1 MKNIKTYINESLFTG
16 DIDDKIKDLN
26 ASLTLPQPKTPVEY
40 LNYMCAWNKILAG
53 IYDMAYDNTGG
64 LIKHSGEFLS
74 YVFRLYFANLP
85 NFHLEAPSE
94 WSISGD
100 ENKKVPIYRV
110 NIYDIKM
117 DDVIVKRGRV
127 KINQSTIDNTIEKLS
142 RATKERE
149 IMEFRDKL
157 TDNVYSG
164 ASAKMM
170 PGYVCTAEAWS
181 IAHRAEGISQL
192 SVSDASIFLSDASI
206 FLINFNSDYSD
217 YLKENR
223 NSMLKFLSKI
233 KLAMEKSQYREES
246 ARLFRNVYSQWT

>member
-1 MKNIKTYINESLFTG
+1 MKNIKTYVDESLFTG
-16 DIDDKIKDLN
+16 DIDDKIKDIN
-26 ASLTLPQPKTPVEY
+26 ASMELPRPKTPVEY
-40 LNYMCAWNKILAG
+40 LNYMCAWNKILAEL
-53 IYDMAYDNTGG
+53 YDMTYDDTGG

-74 YVFRLYFANLP
+74 YIFRLYFANLP
-85 NFHLEAPSE
+85 KFHLEVPSE
-94 WSISGD
+94 WSISRD
-100 ENKKVPIYRV
+100 ESKKVPIYRV
-110 NIYDIKM
+110 NIYDVKM

-127 KINQSTIDNTIEKLS
+127 KINQSAIDNTIEKLS

-149 IMEFRDKL
+149 IIKFRDDL

-164 ASAKMM
+164 AGAKMM
-170 PGYVCTAEAWS
+170 PGYVCTAEAWA
-181 IAHRAEGISQL
+181 IDHRTEGISQL
-192 SVSDASIFLSDASI
+192 SASDASI

-246 ARLFRNVYSQWT
+246 TRLFRNVYRRWA

>member
-16 DIDDKIKDLN
+16 DIDDKIKDIN
-26 ASLTLPQPKTPVEY
+26 ASLTLPQPKTQIEY
-40 LNYMCAWNKILAG
+40 LNYMCAWNKILAELYESS
-53 IYDMAYDNTGG
+53 YDDTGG
-64 LIKHSGEFLS
+64 LIKHAGEFLA

-85 NFHLEAPSE
+85 NFHLEVPSE
-94 WSISGD
+94 WLMSGD
-100 ENKKVPIYRV
+100 ENKKVPIYKV
-110 NIYDIKM
+110 NIYDTKM

-127 KINQSTIDNTIEKLS
+127 KINQSAIDNMIEKLS

-164 ASAKMM
+164 AGAKMM
-170 PGYVCTAEAWS
+170 PGYVCSSEAWI
-181 IAHRAEGISQL
+181 IARRAEGISQL
-192 SVSDASIFLSDASI
+192 SASDAWTSTFLS
-206 FLINFNSDYSD
+206 NFNSD

-233 KLAMEKSQYREES
+233 KLAMEKSQYHEES
-246 ARLFRNVYSQWT
+246 NRLLRNVYRQWA